1 MYASLKKRVN
11 NAQANAPAGRA
22 ILICMY
28 WNALFS
34 CTPLVIH
41 YHFCRNADLVSGMT
55 RQRWEARSC
64 WPCPGESRGLRA
76 GNTFI
81 DHRWPLRRTILLIK

>member
-55 RQRWEARSC
+55 RQRWKRV
-64 WPCPGESRGLRA
+64 RA
-76 GNTFI
+76 GRALVDLAVRVLVVPSLTTGG
-81 DHRWPLRRTILLIK
+81 RWR